1 MRIIDCAQNTPEWLA
16 ARRGIPT
23 ASCFDKIITPAKGE
37 LSKSSKAYAYKLL
50 AEKLLN
56 APVEDG
62 PKSVWMERGNDLES
76 AAATQYG
83 FVNDVDLERVGF
95 ITTDDGLI
103 GASPDRLIRGKS
115 AGLEIK
121 VPAPHTH
128 LQYLLDGPGADY
140 RVQVQGQNYVC
151 EFDYVDFYSYSDRMP
166 HCTIRTARD
175 EPFIKLMVSALNAFN
190 EQMADMEERARAMG
204 LFQAYA
210 EAETGEAGAIDQ
222 AFRTEVLAEAHAE

>member
-1 MRIIDCAQNTPEWLA
+1 MKIINCEQNTPEWLA

-37 LSKSSKAYAYKLL
+37 LSKSSKTYAYKLL
-50 AEKLLN
+50 VEKLLN
-56 APVEDG
+56 APLEDG
-62 PKSVWMERGNDLES
+62 PKSDWMERGNDLES
-76 AAATQYG
+76 SAANQYG

-103 GASPDRLIRGKS
+103 GASPDRLIKGRS

-128 LQYLLDGPGADY
+128 LQYLLDGPGDAY
-140 RVQVQGQNYVC
+140 RVQVQGQLYVC
-151 EFDYVDFYSYSDRMP
+151 EFDYVDFYSYCDRMP
-166 HCTIRTARD
+166 PRTIRTGRD
-175 EPFIKLMVSALNAFN
+175 DAYISLLSSALKAFT
-190 EQMADMEERARAMG
+190 EQMADMEERARALG

-210 EAETGEAGAIDQ
+210 EAELAGA
-222 AFRTEVLAEAHAE
+222 EVLSGQLAAEIGAAA

>member
-1 MRIIDCAQNTPEWLA
+1 MKIIQCAQNTPEWMA

-23 ASCFDKIITPAKGE
+23 ASCFHHIVTPAKGE

-56 APVEDG
+56 APAEDG
-62 PKSVWMERGNDLES
+62 PKSHWMERGNDLES
-76 AAATQYG
+76 AAATQYS
-83 FVNDVDLERVGF
+83 FVNEVDLERVGF

-103 GASPDRLIRGKS
+103 GASPDRLIKGKS

-128 LQYLLDGPGADY
+128 LQYLLEGPGADY

-151 EFDYVDFYSYSDRMP
+151 EFDYVDFLSYSDRMP
-166 HCTIRTARD
+166 HCTIRTGRD
-175 EPFIKLMVSALNAFN
+175 EPFIKLLSSALNAFN
-190 EQMADMEERARAMG
+190 EMMAGMEQRARALG

-210 EAETGEAGAIDQ
+210 EAEADAAAELDAV
-222 AFRTEVLAEAHAE
+222 FRAEIAA